1 MKKCKLIFMVVIMT
15 VTLFAGCQKNA
26 QPIEIGKS
34 DTISKIQLNTIR
46 IDTKDYPSGKLDNL
60 IKDLES
66 ATPLDKAE
74 TKSVAVNDKKMYISF
89 IYKNDTKDIFAF
101 FKDNGKWYLEYDENL
116 YSNVDFV
123 KEYFGKES
131 YDALYNNNSD
141 STSNSDF
148 TISIPLEY
156 LEKYLDRTKDLEQI
170 DIKDYFLDSV
180 EYSESQGNTK
190 EEAIAEKKEQ
200 FIQEWKIYKEAE
212 RLGLTPSDE
221 ELDAFLHKW
230 ISWVSEADNAKDY
243 EALLKKYNTD
253 WEEIILKNKKIF
265 YYFDIT
271 NELYNFKLYRLK
283 FDEYA
288 AGNDKVGGVVYD
300 NLNDYYN
307 AYLKHEVYSYELMD
321 KESKEFL
328 KELEE
333 AGNNF

>member
-15 VTLFAGCQKNA
+15 VTLFAGCQKDT

-101 FKDNGKWYLEYDENL
+101 FKDNGKWYLEHGGNI

-123 KEYFGKES
+123 KEYFDEES

-141 STSNSDF
+141 SASNSDF
-148 TISIPLEY
+148 TISISLEY

-170 DIKDYFLDSV
+170 VIKDYFLNSV

-200 FIQEWKIYKEAE
+200 FIQ
-212 RLGLTPSDE
+212 
-221 ELDAFLHKW
+221 
-230 ISWVSEADNAKDY
+230 
-243 EALLKKYNTD
+243 
-253 WEEIILKNKKIF
+253 
-265 YYFDIT
+265 
-271 NELYNFKLYRLK
+271 
-283 FDEYA
+283 
-288 AGNDKVGGVVYD
+288 
-300 NLNDYYN
+300 
-307 AYLKHEVYSYELMD
+307 
-321 KESKEFL
+321 
-328 KELEE
+328 
-333 AGNNF
+333 